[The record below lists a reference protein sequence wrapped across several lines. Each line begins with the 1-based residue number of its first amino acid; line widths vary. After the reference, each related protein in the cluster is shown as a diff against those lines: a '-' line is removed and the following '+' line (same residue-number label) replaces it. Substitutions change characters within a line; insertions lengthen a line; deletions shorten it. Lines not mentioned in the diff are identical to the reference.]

1 MAVRLRLKRTGR
13 RHLTSYRVVAMD
25 SRSPR
30 DGRALEELGWYA
42 PQAKDEDKQLSLKAD
57 RIKEW
62 LGKGAQPSE
71 TVALLCIKS
80 GIELPAKIHKRV
92 TDRPKHKLPKRKQE
106 E

>member
-13 RHLTSYRVVAMD
+13 RHLASYRVVAMD

-42 PQAKDEDKQLSLKAD
+42 PQAKDQGQQVSLKAD
-57 RIKEW
+57 RIKQW
-62 LGKGAQPSE
+62 LAKGAQPSE

-80 GIELPAKIHKRV
+80 GIELPAKIRQRV
-92 TDRPKHKLPKRKQE
+92 TTRPKHKLPKRKKDE
-106 E
+106 